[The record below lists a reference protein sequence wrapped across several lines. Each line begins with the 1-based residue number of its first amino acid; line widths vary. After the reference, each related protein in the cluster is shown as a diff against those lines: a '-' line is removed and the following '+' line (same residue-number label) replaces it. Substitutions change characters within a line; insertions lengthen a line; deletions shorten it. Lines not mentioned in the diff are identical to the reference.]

1 MGNTCS
7 NTKDATVENVKKAY
21 DNTGEYARAQKNGVG
36 DARVDA
42 RAQKNGVGDPTLTA
56 TKAEIKALSMTVS
69 ALIDAYKPQIAKSS
83 DLLHLPSL
91 AMWTTELPFL
101 GGEDAILP
109 IHSLAAHVEE
119 ISAATLRA
127 RATVIKRYVDDLT
140 ECKVSLRTG
149 VDALNAYLDAAIS
162 LKDKTARLQQLKA
175 LAAGVAVPAAPAP
188 PAKSEEEGDAKEGDG
203 EEDGKEEPNEAE
215 RERSPAPLPQCL
227 PPKTQA
233 KLTKLEAEVEQ
244 ATAKVEATKAAAFVV
259 REETLPAIKAEKLK
273 EAHERLK
280 AGLLEEAARVA
291 GLLGE
296 PDIEARFAAY
306 KPTSATTCL
315 ADGVAKIQRV
325 EIKLDFFGKDASEK
339 AALVAGAEK
348 RLKASDLYL
357 DLAQKQVA
365 AYLKDGLNASAKD
378 VIAIDALAAALPEE
392 EGTRAAIAA
401 ARVAA
406 ASDAGVS
413 NAKTAG
419 KHFVSELEVYRGH
432 IAARLA
438 QAKAYHELGKQ
449 HTRLVSVLRK
459 KEAAGT
465 QGEATELQEL
475 RNEVENLATQLA
487 ETYEKFEAD
496 LAVMGDGELSNSR
509 LVAQRIVVPFAL
521 FVTALVDVWK
531 AQHEPHDDI
540 ELSTGV
546 DPRSIEWL
554 YPPVPELSD
563 PSPEGPEAAAQG
575 IEH

>member
-1 MGNTCS
+1 MGNSCS
-7 NTKDATVENVKKAY
+7 NTASATVDTVKKAGK
-21 DNTGEYARAQKNGVG
+21 DAGDKMNEAFATDADAQ
-36 DARVDA
+36 AA
-42 RAQKNGVGDPTLTA
+42 KNGVGDPNLIA
-56 TKAEIKALSMTVS
+56 TKAELKALLPAVT
-69 ALIDAYKPQIAKSS
+69 ALADAYRPHIQKSN

-91 AMWTTELPFL
+91 AVWTTELPFL
-101 GGEDAILP
+101 GGEDAIKP
-109 IHSLAAHVEE
+109 IHDLAAHVDEL
-119 ISAATLRA
+119 SSATLRA
-127 RATVIKRYVDDLT
+127 RASAIKRYVDDLT
-140 ECKVSLRTG
+140 ECQMSLRSG
-149 VDALNAYLDAAIS
+149 VDALNAYLQAEVS
-162 LKDKTARLQQLKA
+162 LKDKEARLQQAKA
-175 LAAGVAVPAAPAP
+175 KAGCGVAES
-188 PAKSEEEGDAKEGDG
+188 KEGESDAKDGDG
-203 EEDGKEEPNEAE
+203 EDGKEEPNEAVT
-215 RERSPAPLPQCL
+215 
-227 PPKTQA
+227 PKTMA
-233 KLTKLEAEVEQ
+233 KIAELETKVQL
-244 ATAKVEATKAAAFVV
+244 ATAKVEAAKAAALTV
-259 REETLPAIKAEKLK
+259 RDEVLPAIKAEKLK

-280 AGLLEEAARVA
+280 AGLLEEATRVA
-291 GLLGE
+291 GLLG
-296 PDIEARFAAY
+296 DGATQAKFAAY
-306 KPTSATTCL
+306 KPTSATTGFTDGL
-315 ADGVAKIQRV
+315 AKMQRI
-325 EIKLDFFGKDASEK
+325 EIKVFDFGAKDATEK
-339 AALVAGAEK
+339 AAQVDEAEK
-348 RLKASDLYL
+348 RLKATDLYL

>member
-1 MGNTCS
+1 MGNSCS
-7 NTKDATVENVKKAY
+7 NTASATVDTVKKAGK
-21 DNTGEYARAQKNGVG
+21 DAGDKMNEAFATDADAQ
-36 DARVDA
+36 AA
-42 RAQKNGVGDPTLTA
+42 KNGVGDPNLIA
-56 TKAEIKALSMTVS
+56 TKAELKALLPAVT
-69 ALIDAYKPQIAKSS
+69 ALADAYRPHIQKSN

-91 AMWTTELPFL
+91 AVWTTELPFL
-101 GGEDAILP
+101 GGEDAIKP
-109 IHSLAAHVEE
+109 IHDLAAHVDEL
-119 ISAATLRA
+119 SSATLRA
-127 RATVIKRYVDDLT
+127 RASAIKRYVDDLT
-140 ECKVSLRTG
+140 ECQMSLRSG
-149 VDALNAYLDAAIS
+149 VDALNAYLQAEVS
-162 LKDKTARLQQLKA
+162 LKDKEARLQQAKA
-175 LAAGVAVPAAPAP
+175 KAGCGVAES
-188 PAKSEEEGDAKEGDG
+188 KEGESDAKDGDG
-203 EEDGKEEPNEAE
+203 EDGKEEPNEAVT
-215 RERSPAPLPQCL
+215 
-227 PPKTQA
+227 PKTMA
-233 KLTKLEAEVEQ
+233 KIAELETKVQL
-244 ATAKVEATKAAAFVV
+244 ATAKVEAAKAAALTV
-259 REETLPAIKAEKLK
+259 RDEVLPAIKAEKLK

-280 AGLLEEAARVA
+280 AGLLEEATRVA
-291 GLLGE
+291 GLLG
-296 PDIEARFAAY
+296 DGATQAKFAAY
-306 KPTSATTCL
+306 KPTSATTGFTDGL
-315 ADGVAKIQRV
+315 AKMQRI
-325 EIKLDFFGKDASEK
+325 EIKVFDFGAKDATEK
-339 AALVAGAEK
+339 AAQVDEAEK
-348 RLKASDLYL
+348 RLKATDLYL

-365 AYLKDGLNASAKD
+365 AFCKDGLNASAKD